1 MFKMNKK
8 IIGIINIIFG
18 SYLLIGNTLMS
29 ILFNYAG
36 PIGFDVPISPADY
49 WLNWWNNYVLV
60 TVIIAIAGL
69 ILIILGIRILIRN
82 SNRTMIIKESN
93 QIH

>member
-49 WLNWWNNYVLV
+49 
-60 TVIIAIAGL
+60 
-69 ILIILGIRILIRN
+69 
-82 SNRTMIIKESN
+82 
-93 QIH
+93 